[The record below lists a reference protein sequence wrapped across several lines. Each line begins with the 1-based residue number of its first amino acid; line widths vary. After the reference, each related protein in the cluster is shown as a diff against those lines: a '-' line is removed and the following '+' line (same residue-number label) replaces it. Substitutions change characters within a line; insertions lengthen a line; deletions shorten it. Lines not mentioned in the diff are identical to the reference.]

1 MSFQTSIRPAE
12 SVDIADIRRV
22 ARTTWHTVYDDILG
36 AETVEA
42 HLKEGYAPPLLE
54 QMIELEEVGL
64 FVSTA
69 DDDVVAY
76 MSCGM
81 TDATGFGDLDL
92 YVHPDYWEKVS
103 GRNCYTAANSTCT
116 SSPCGRSATKC
127 WPRTRSGTCSTART
141 SRRSASGR
149 PRSVERN
156 TQSTCTSGDC
166 KRRVNVRLGAR
177 VTHTLS

>member
-36 AETVEA
+36 AETVEE
-42 HLKEGYAPPLLE
+42 HLQEGYAPPLLE

-81 TDATGFGDLDL
+81 TDATGFGDLDI
-92 YVHPDYWEKVS
+92 YVHPDYWGEGIGTELLHRGEQHLHELSVRKIRDEVLAENEVGNAFYRSHFEKV
-103 GRNCYTAANSTCT
+103 GE
-116 SSPCGRSATKC
+116 
-127 WPRTRSGTCSTART
+127 RTTDVG
-141 SRRSASGR
+141 GEEH
-149 PRSVERN
+149 P
-156 TQSTCTSGDC
+156 
-166 KRRVNVRLGAR
+166 VNVYERRL
-177 VTHTLS
+177 